1 MYEGQRKQTRG
12 SVLYL
17 NPGFSLSHTSF
28 VFSPSI
34 LSKLS
39 LILSS
44 VIPLKGTQILRGL
57 VNMRVCVCVCVPAY
71 ACPLTAHW
79 SVCNAK
85 RER

>member
-17 NPGFSLSHTSF
+17 NPGLSLSHPSLF
-28 VFSPSI
+28 FSPSI

-39 LILSS
+39 
-44 VIPLKGTQILRGL
+44 VIPLNGTQILRGL
-57 VNMRVCVCVCVPAY
+57 VNMRVCVCVPAY

-85 RER
+85 WER